1 MKVGS
6 WHLHVHPKHCVL
18 TKLPYVFSVML
29 HRQIKLLHG
38 AQDLKW
44 VGPQESAVHCKMGA
58 KTGLALQSLVWA
70 WLLLQHL
77 SHVLFKTWIQAGKQ
91 NKQTTKTTTT
101 FLFVSKLSPKKK
113 VFFPLFKFAFNLN
126 GEAFSTREKKGMVV
140 VRRLELL
147 AFICFWQITK
157 RRVPQKD
164 TLSKEY
170 EEFLTAFEACR
181 FSGRFPG
188 VSSMTANSSAD

>member
-1 MKVGS
+1 MFFLKPGY
-6 WHLHVHPKHCVL
+6 
-18 TKLPYVFSVML
+18 KL
-29 HRQIKLLHG
+29 
-38 AQDLKW
+38 
-44 VGPQESAVHCKMGA
+44 EN
-58 KTGLALQSLVWA
+58 KT
-70 WLLLQHL
+70 
-77 SHVLFKTWIQAGKQ
+77 
-91 NKQTTKTTTT
+91 NKQPKQQQ
-101 FLFVSKLSPKKK
+101 LFCLFPNYLRKKK

-170 EEFLTAFEACR
+170 EEFLTAFEA
-181 FSGRFPG
+181 
-188 VSSMTANSSAD
+188 